1 LEYVWLGMDLARAKP
16 ADENYRNTFFLQLGE
31 WVTAVFHIFQ
41 LYYGENKLHF
51 HWDDDDVHFELD
63 KHA

>member
-1 LEYVWLGMDLARAKP
+1 LARAKP